1 MKNIKVK
8 ILVVILTFVI
18 GVELENLMTSYKDNL
33 DLLNPIPSK
42 EYTSRDKNPTVAM
55 NQAKVDSE
63 RKELSISIAIP
74 KHGGDRNIIYSSTS
88 DHFSV
93 VITNTSNQPQKVWK
107 EWCSWGYFS
116 LWFEVEEEGGRKYE
130 VHKKGRAWFR
140 NYPDTWTIAPCENL
154 VIDVYFGSNDWD
166 NFPLPRDGKPKKV
179 KLTAIFENGY
189 DKEIDKELLK
199 LSNYEDIWLGKISSS
214 PSDFFVY
221 NYKH

>member
-1 MKNIKVK
+1 MKNITVK

-18 GVELENLMTSYKDNL
+18 GVELENLMTSYNNSI
-33 DLLNPIPSK
+33 DLLSPIPSK
-42 EYTSRDKNPTVAM
+42 EYTSRNKNTTLAM
-55 NQAKVDSE
+55 NQTKVDSE
-63 RKELSISIAIP
+63 REELSISIAIP
-74 KHGGDRNIIYSSTS
+74 KHGGDRSIIYSSTS

-140 NYPDTWTIAPCENL
+140 NYPDAWTIAPGENL

-166 NFPLPRDGKPKKV
+166 NFPLPKDGKPKKV
-179 KLTAIFENGY
+179 KLTAIFENGH
-189 DKEIDKELLK
+189 DEEIDKELLK
-199 LSNYEDIWLGKISSS
+199 LSNCEDIWLGKISSS